1 MDSMNQWAPSFARLI
16 LPSLAFR
23 EANCAKATLI
33 HDFLIVIFPA
43 VVFLLSPNIALTR
56 YLFPLDLSA
65 RPLYC
70 PLAPSSVPSPITA
83 PSLSA
88 LRFLFSSRLV
98 LLSANSFSCLLS
110 TPVNQYPKLP
120 PAAAKMGYAQSDS
133 LLKKGRISIPS
144 CQNRTARPRLHGT
157 G

>member
-1 MDSMNQWAPSFARLI
+1 MLKTILIRDSLFVIARCGSFV
-16 LPSLAFR
+16 
-23 EANCAKATLI
+23 
-33 HDFLIVIFPA
+33 D
-43 VVFLLSPNIALTR
+43 LLSPEIALCPGTFFFFFFSIESVNA
-56 YLFPLDLSA
+56 LI
-65 RPLYC
+65 YC
-70 PLAPSSVPSPITA
+70 PPIDLAPSSVPLPISA

-88 LRFLFSSRLV
+88 LRFLFSSKLF

-120 PAAAKMGYAQSDS
+120 PAAAKTGYAQSDS

-144 CQNRTARPRLHGT
+144 CQNRTARPSLHCT